1 MTGSL
6 TLTAAF
12 LLGLFASGHCV
23 LMCGGVSGALMLAT
37 DGSGHR
43 RPSLPLLLAM
53 QFGRVMS
60 YMLAA
65 ALLAGVGASIVQLV
79 DQDAVRWT
87 LRALSAATF
96 ALVGMTLLGRARG
109 IDMGFGRAL
118 WPRLAPIARRLLPVR
133 SLPRA
138 LGLGAIW
145 GWMPCGFVYSVL
157 LIASLGISPLRSA
170 AVMLLFGLGTMPAL
184 IATAYG
190 TAGVLRVFGQKQLRA
205 AMGSA
210 LLAMAALTLAGPW
223 LVAHSGMHASHWL
236 PLECTTPG
244 AAAR

>member
-1 MTGSL
+1 MTGGL

-23 LMCGGVSGALMLAT
+23 LMCGGISGALMLAS
-37 DGSGHR
+37 DGSGR
-43 RPSLPLLLAM
+43 RAPSLRLLLAM
-53 QFGRVMS
+53 QAGRVSS

-96 ALVGMTLLGRARG
+96 AAVGLTLLGRARG

-133 SLPRA
+133 NLA
-138 LGLGAIW
+138 QAAGLGAIW

-157 LIASLGISPLRSA
+157 LIASLGISPARSA
-170 AVMLLFGLGTMPAL
+170 LAMGLFGLGTMPAL
-184 IATAYG
+184 VASAYG
-190 TAGVLRVFGQKQLRA
+190 TAGALRVFGQKQARA
-205 AMGSA
+205 AMGGA
-210 LLAMAALTLAGPW
+210 LLAMAVLTLAGPW
-223 LVAHSGMHASHWL
+223 LVAHSGVHAMHWL
-236 PLECTTPG
+236 PLECTTP
-244 AAAR
+244 